1 MAVGTQLA
9 FEQYRDQTKYCT
21 KEPAEMNPITKIFKQ
36 QEKRAVRALKSNSF
50 NTIRN
55 LITQEKFTQTIQS
68 KLPKHRRRLYA
79 PIETLSMFVSQAL
92 SQDGSCQKVVN
103 ESAMSDINRSVSTGG
118 YCRARTRLSED
129 MVSQLA
135 KAVASHNEQRVKSS
149 WLWKGK
155 KVYLVDGTTLAMPD
169 TPANQDAFPQ
179 TSALCQGLGFPI
191 CRIVGIV
198 SLSSGSLINA
208 AVSPYHGKGACE
220 QVLLRSLLS
229 TFKCGD
235 VVLAD
240 AFYSTYFLIEH
251 MIANGI
257 DIVFAQHG
265 ARKRVS
271 NFDTGISLGKA
282 DHLITLTKPKKPDWM
297 REEDYDLKADVI
309 KIRELKTGGKILITT
324 MLNPKRYPLKV
335 IGELYKQRWQIEVD
349 LRNIKSTLG
358 LRTLHCKSPQMAIKE
373 LWVYFLAYNL
383 IRSIMLAS
391 ALYCSI
397 LPRML
402 SFKHTLQL
410 LFAYSAIEA
419 SSSCLLKLI
428 GKKYIGHRTG
438 RIEPRDIKKRH
449 NDFPL
454 LMKPRNIAREEI
466 KLNGHPKKLK

>member
-1 MAVGTQLA
+1 
-9 FEQYRDQTKYCT
+9 
-21 KEPAEMNPITKIFKQ
+21 MNPITKILKQ
-36 QEKRAVRALKSNSF
+36 QEKRASNTLKSNSF
-50 NTIRN
+50 SVIKNF
-55 LITQEKFTQTIQS
+55 ITQEKFTQTIQS
-68 KLPKHRRRLYA
+68 ELQEHRRRLYT
-79 PIETLSMFVSQAL
+79 PIETLSMFISQAL
-92 SQDGSCQKVVN
+92 NQDGSCQKVVN
-103 ESAMSDINRSVSTGG
+103 EGALVDTNRSVSTGG
-118 YCRARTRLSED
+118 YCRARTRLSEN
-129 MVSQLA
+129 MVSKLT
-135 KAVASHNEQRVKSS
+135 KAVASYNEQQVKSS

-155 KVYLVDGTTLAMPD
+155 RVYLVDGTTLTMPD
-169 TPANQDAFPQ
+169 TPANQDVFPQ
-179 TSALCQGLGFPI
+179 TKALCKGLGFPI

-198 SLSSGSLINA
+198 SLSSGSLIDA
-208 AVSPYHGKGACE
+208 AVSPYHGKGASE

-251 MIANGI
+251 MIANSI

-265 ARKRVS
+265 ARLRKTD
-271 NFDTGISLGKA
+271 FATGVFLGKA
-282 DHLITLTKPKKPDWM
+282 DHLITLKKPKKPDWM
-297 REEDYDLKADVI
+297 KEEDYDLKADAI
-309 KIRELKTGGKILITT
+309 TIRELKMGGKILITT
-324 MLNPKRYPLKV
+324 MLNPKKYPLKA
-335 IGELYKQRWQIEVD
+335 IGKLYKQRWQIEVD

-373 LWVYFLAYNL
+373 MWVYFLAYNL
-383 IRSIMLAS
+383 IRSIMLSS

-410 LFAYSAIEA
+410 LFAYSVIEVN
-419 SSSCLLKLI
+419 SLCLLKLI

-438 RIEPRDIKKRH
+438 RIEPRAIKKRH

-466 KLNGHPKKLK
+466 RLNGHPKKLK